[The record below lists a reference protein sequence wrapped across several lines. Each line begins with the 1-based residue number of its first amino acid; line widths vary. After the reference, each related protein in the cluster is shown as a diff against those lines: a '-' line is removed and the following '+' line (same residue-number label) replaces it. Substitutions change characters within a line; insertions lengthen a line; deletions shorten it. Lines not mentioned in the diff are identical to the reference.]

1 MAWLPICGELR
12 RTSNSVKWEP
22 MFVLYCQRSL
32 TEDYRLA
39 REITRVSG
47 EVNNVVIARAQ
58 FLDELDSLGTR
69 HVPAKMAEF
78 FHEIQMKDCEIV
90 DKLQIL
96 AREMELNAR
105 KKNCSLRSLMVSFR
119 IEDVGEVAF
128 VK

>member
-32 TEDYRLA
+32 TEDYWLA

-47 EVNNVVIARAQ
+47 EVNNVVIARVQ

-78 FHEIQMKDCEIV
+78 FHEIQMKDREIV

-96 AREMELNAR
+96 ARELELNAR

-128 VK
+128 LE

>member
-1 MAWLPICGELR
+1 MSFLYRFACE
-12 RTSNSVKWEP
+12 EE
-22 MFVLYCQRSL
+22 VLYGFYGIASELHSHKGRSL

-47 EVNNVVIARAQ
+47 EVNNVVIAWAQ

-105 KKNCSLRSLMVSFR
+105 KKLF
-119 IEDVGEVAF
+119 IENLNGLIPY
-128 VK
+128 